1 MKDTRIRGA
10 PEKGAKSQ
18 PRKAEI
24 FGEGNKMSKAAN
36 SLYAFELQTN
46 SLLHSFLKFLLFE
59 VLGYINLE

>member
-1 MKDTRIRGA
+1 
-10 PEKGAKSQ
+10 
-18 PRKAEI
+18 
-24 FGEGNKMSKAAN
+24 MSKAAN

>member
-1 MKDTRIRGA
+1 MHPKRVQKA
-10 PEKGAKSQ
+10 SPEKQ
-18 PRKAEI
+18 EI
-24 FGEGNKMSKAAN
+24 FGEDSKISKAAN